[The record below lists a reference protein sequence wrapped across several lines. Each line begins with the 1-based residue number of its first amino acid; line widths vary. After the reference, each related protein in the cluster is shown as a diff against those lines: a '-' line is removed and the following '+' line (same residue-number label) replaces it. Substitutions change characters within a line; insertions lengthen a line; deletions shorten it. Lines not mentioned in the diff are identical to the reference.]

1 MKNFFLNRQLN
12 RLEKESNDHLM
23 LLLEVSPEYY
33 TTKELVRLLRE
44 LQLKRKLVQ
53 EIKRRVFVIGA
64 SISIWIGAA
73 FLSQAFDLQLVSYF
87 FLALVPVAIV
97 TFTGGSIL
105 VRVRYKF
112 YNHAHIIEK
121 IIKQELERRR
131 KESSIF

>member
-1 MKNFFLNRQLN
+1 
-12 RLEKESNDHLM
+12 M